1 MDSVSMRVNTLRK
14 TLHNKFRSSTNL
26 EEEKFY
32 DFDSTEHLAAR
43 RGGQGVAK
51 YDRFVCSQSLNGELQ
66 PEIMTHKW
74 YTREKR
80 VASLL

>member
-14 TLHNKFRSSTNL
+14 TLRHKFRSSANL

-43 RGGQGVAK
+43 RGGQGGAK
-51 YDRFVCSQSLNGELQ
+51 YDRFVGFLSLNGELR
-66 PEIMTHKW
+66 P
-74 YTREKR
+74 
-80 VASLL
+80 